1 MQYVG
6 NLFSTVTEF
15 YKELN
20 PATLSGAIDVIVVR
34 HPDGELACSPFH
46 VRFGKLQLLRP
57 HEKLVEVRVQ
67 GNTLDY
73 RMKLGEAGE
82 AFFVFESENPVPSE
96 FATSPLLSPNRQS
109 AEVDSFTLDEV
120 ATTVTGE
127 TLDEVALGAPLLDS
141 NEDENILTVSELV
154 QVERQTSKETV
165 PNPGTKDGER
175 LILDKKGYNVNS
187 AKRNIGHHHNL
198 SDTELGGYLKSPTS
212 TLREVK
218 SDAEGGG
225 FSSDDEQDNSEYNDR
240 HFSDS
245 EFDYKKDQVPSNS
258 GARQSYSYRRWT
270 SWFSTSSVSLAVAS
284 DDESGEAPVG
294 QQARGRNDQTEKA
307 DSTSGTLVGEGTRF
321 AGPKDRTNY
330 AKTLRLTSD
339 QLKAIN
345 LSPGANEVTFM
356 VGKATCSARIF
367 LWNHDDLV
375 VISDIDGTITKSD
388 ALGHLF
394 NMVGKD
400 WTHPGVAKLYSDI
413 SRNGYRIL
421 YLTSRA
427 IGQAD
432 TTREY
437 LRRIDQSQNQLPDG
451 PVIMSPD
458 RLFRS
463 LHREVVLK
471 KPHLFKTACLKDIL
485 GLFGGHSP
493 FYAGFGNRITDALA
507 YRSVNVPISRIFTI
521 DYRGDIQHELIRSY
535 NSSYLKLNDIV
546 DQIFPCTACKLASDF
561 NDWNFWKPPLDEIDL
576 PTSLGESIIT
586 DGVKLTRPVPA
597 LDLPALPPLGQAP
610 TDDSSYDEEDF
621 EEEEI

>member
-20 PATLSGAIDVIVVR
+20 PATLSGAIDVIVVSR
-34 HPDGELACSPFH
+34 PGGVLACSPFH

-57 HEKLVEVRVQ
+57 HEKLVEVRVN
-67 GNTLDY
+67 GKLLDY

-82 AFFVFESENPVPSE
+82 AFFVFGSENPVPSE
-96 FATSPLLSPNRQS
+96 FATSPLLAPNRQG
-109 AEVDSFTLDEV
+109 AEVELFTLDEV
-120 ATTVTGE
+120 EATVTMEPRGE
-127 TLDEVALGAPLLDS
+127 PSIGDPLLNAVDGG
-141 NEDENILTVSELV
+141 ELV
-154 QVERQTSKETV
+154 AKYESLHVGRHLSKGAMV
-165 PNPGTKDGER
+165 PNLVLKDGER

-187 AKRNIGHHHNL
+187 VKRNIGHHHNL
-198 SDTELGGYLKSPTS
+198 SDTELGGYSKPTPP
-212 TLREVK
+212 TIREVK
-218 SDAEGGG
+218 SDAEGER
-225 FSSDDEQDNSEYNDR
+225 SLATRSKITVSEPRLAKVNSGEFNER

-245 EFDYKKDQVPSNS
+245 EFDYKFNQAPS
-258 GARQSYSYRRWT
+258 A
-270 SWFSTSSVSLAVAS
+270 SSASLAVAS
-284 DDESGEAPVG
+284 DDESGEIPGGKGAW
-294 QQARGRNDQTEKA
+294 GRNGQSEKLNFN
-307 DSTSGTLVGEGTRF
+307 SETLVGVGAAF
-321 AGPKDRTNY
+321 PDLKDRTNY

-345 LSPGANEVTFM
+345 LSPGANEVTFS
-356 VGKATCSARIF
+356 VGKAACSARIF
-367 LWNHDDLV
+367 LWNYDDLV

-458 RLFRS
+458 RLFQS

-485 GLFGGHSP
+485 SLFGGNSP
-493 FYAGFGNRITDALA
+493 FYAGFGNRITDALS
-507 YRSVNVPISRIFTI
+507 YRSVNVPVSRIFTI
-521 DYRGDIQHELIRSY
+521 NYRGDIQHELIRSY
-535 NSSYLKLNDIV
+535 NSSYLKLNDMV
-546 DQIFPCTACKLASDF
+546 DQIFPCPTCKLAADF
-561 NDWNFWKPPLDEIDL
+561 NDWDFWKPPLDDIDL
-576 PTSLGESIIT
+576 PAVPGASAMPAGGE
-586 DGVKLTRPVPA
+586 LTEPA
-597 LDLPALPPLGQAP
+597 PDLPAPPTPGKARSD
-610 TDDSSYDEEDF
+610 DDSSYDEDDF

>member
-20 PATLSGAIDVIVVR
+20 PATLSGAIDVIVVKQQ
-34 HPDGELACSPFH
+34 DGSWACSPFH

-57 HEKLVEVRVQ
+57 HEKVVEVRVN
-67 GNTLDY
+67 GELIEF

-96 FATSPLLSPNRQS
+96 FATSPLIIPDGS
-109 AEVDSFTLDEV
+109 DSEDIDYFVLNE
-120 ATTVTGE
+120 GE
-127 TLDEVALGAPLLDS
+127 APEDPEKLK
-141 NEDENILTVSELV
+141 EDEIIASLLNPDDDLKGLATKQKSLHIGKHVSKDEIVSNTML
-154 QVERQTSKETV
+154 
-165 PNPGTKDGER
+165 KDGEQ

-187 AKRNIGHHHNL
+187 NKRSVIGQHHNR
-198 SDTELGGYLKSPTS
+198 SDVGLGDFAKPQTP

-218 SDAEGGG
+218 SDAEGGA
-225 FSSDDEQDNSEYNDR
+225 FSSDEEHDGNSEGNDR

-245 EFDYKKDQVPSNS
+245 EFDYKNKPKSS
-258 GARQSYSYRRWT
+258 EIRQPAGYRRWT
-270 SWFSTSSVSLAVAS
+270 SWFSRSTVTLALSS
-284 DDESGEAPVG
+284 DDEYGEPSDLPYKE
-294 QQARGRNDQTEKA
+294 ARGRKHRLEKPGSA
-307 DSTSGTLVGEGTRF
+307 SSTFFEGDSTYLS
-321 AGPKDRTNY
+321 APKKRSNY
-330 AKTLRLTSD
+330 AKTLRLTSE
-339 QLKAIN
+339 QLKSIN
-345 LSPGANEVTFM
+345 LTPGANEVTFS
-356 VGKATCSARIF
+356 VGKATCGARIF
-367 LWNHDDLV
+367 LWSHDDLV

-413 SRNGYRIL
+413 SRNGYKML

-437 LRRIDQSQNQLPDG
+437 LRRIDQSQKQLPEG

-458 RLFRS
+458 RLFQS
-463 LHREVVLK
+463 LHREVVLR

-485 GLFGGHSP
+485 SLFGGDSP
-493 FYAGFGNRITDALA
+493 FYAGFGNRITDALS
-507 YRSVNVPISRIFTI
+507 YRSVNVPVSRIFTI
-521 DYRGDIQHELIRSY
+521 DYNGNIQHELIPSY

-546 DQIFPCTACKLASDF
+546 DQIFPSTTSKMVEEF
-561 NDWNFWKPPLDEIDL
+561 NDWNFWKPAIDDIDL
-576 PTSLGESIIT
+576 P
-586 DGVKLTRPVPA
+586 P
-597 LDLPALPPLGQAP
+597 
-610 TDDSSYDEEDF
+610 
-621 EEEEI
+621 